1 MHIVIF
7 IISLQ
12 FGPILKI
19 IDVFQAE
26 VDRREKEV
34 KKLNDLLEDT
44 RRKNLQ
50 VQEKIAEQ
58 MEILK
63 RKLEEYKLE
72 HKKHEDSIEEDILSK
87 EDLLFNVKDSLER
100 RKKGLD
106 IMDEDFEKQKEAL
119 DSYR

>member
-1 MHIVIF
+1 MN
-7 IISLQ
+7 
-12 FGPILKI
+12 
-19 IDVFQAE
+19 
-26 VDRREKEV
+26 RREKEV
-34 KKLNDLLEDT
+34 KHLNDLLEDT

-50 VQEKIAEQ
+50 VHEKIAEQ

-100 RKKGLD
+100 RKKALD
-106 IMDEDFEKQKEAL
+106 IMDEDVEKHKEAV